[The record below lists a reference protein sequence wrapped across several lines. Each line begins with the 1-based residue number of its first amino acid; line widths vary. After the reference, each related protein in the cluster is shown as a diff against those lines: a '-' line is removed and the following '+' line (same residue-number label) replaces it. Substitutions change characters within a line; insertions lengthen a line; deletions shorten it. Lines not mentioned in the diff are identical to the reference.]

1 MKEQYDVIIVG
12 GGIHGV
18 GVAQAA
24 AASGYKAAL
33 LEQYALAEGT
43 SSRSSKLIHG
53 GLRYLESGQFGLI
66 RESLKE
72 REILLK
78 NAPDLVHLLPF
89 YIPIYKHTRRRPW
102 QIWTGL
108 SLYAALDNF
117 HPHARFHVVPEN
129 DWDFLDDLNKNN
141 LQAVY
146 QYLDAQT
153 DDAALTRAVMAS
165 AMEMGADLLC
175 PVEFVSARADRDWV
189 HVTGRLNGKKQSI
202 KCRTLINAAGP
213 WINKVLARIT
223 PAMPNIAIDLVQGTH
238 IIIEHK
244 SLQGIYYV
252 ESRQDKRAVFIM
264 PWNDQVLVGS
274 TETLFAGPA
283 EDVRPLPHEIEYLQH
298 IVREYFPTMNTD
310 VLESFAGLRVLP
322 GAKTSMFRRPRE
334 VVLQKNK
341 RCPNI
346 LSIYGGK
353 LTGYRATAEKV
364 ISLLEPA
371 LPARQKIADTAKLPL
386 KPVEGKLFH
395 PGNQ

>member
-1 MKEQYDVIIVG
+1 MNEQYDIIIVG

-33 LEQYALAEGT
+33 LEKHALAEGT

-53 GLRYLESGQFGLI
+53 GLRYLESGQFRLI
-66 RESLKE
+66 NESLRE

-89 YIPIYKHTRRRPW
+89 YIPVYKHTKRRPW

-117 HPHARFHVVPEN
+117 HPHARFHVVPRSG
-129 DWDFLDDLNKNN
+129 WDFLDNINQNN

-165 AMEMGADLLC
+165 AMELGADLLC
-175 PVEFVSARADRDWV
+175 PMELVSARAGKNGI
-189 HVTGRLNGKKQSI
+189 HITGRHNGENRSI
-202 KCRTLINAAGP
+202 QCRVLVNAAGP
-213 WINKVLARIT
+213 WINEVLARIT
-223 PAMPNIAIDLVQGTH
+223 PAAAKIDIDLVQGTH
-238 IIIEHK
+238 IVLEHK
-244 SLQGIYYV
+244 TLQGIYYV
-252 ESRQDKRAVFIM
+252 ESRQDRRAVFIM
-264 PWNDQVLVGS
+264 PWKNQVLVGS
-274 TETLFAGPA
+274 TETLFTGSA
-283 EDVRPLPHEIEYLQH
+283 EDVRPLPHEIEYLQR

-322 GAKTSMFRRPRE
+322 AAKTTMFRRRRE
-334 VVLQKNK
+334 VILHRDK
-341 RCPNI
+341 RCPQV

-364 ISLLEPA
+364 LSLLQPE
-371 LPARQKIADTAKLPL
+371 LPTGKKIADTATLPL
-386 KPVEGKLFH
+386 TPVEGELASSC
-395 PGNQ
+395 